1 MSRTRAPTYLVHD
14 LNMNGLI
21 SVFSQKIKTV
31 QNSKRL
37 FSVFSMYTRPPRPTI
52 LSLEELD
59 SAATFPAEVIHNP
72 TAVEKRVMNERRS
85 RLPSLSL
92 LHTIRRMFNIQIH
105 YTLSLSA
112 RLSRYSKRIDT
123 SHYIFS
129 VAALLNPCPAHSSL
143 TCYTS

>member
-85 RLPSLSL
+85 RLAVPQSVTHYPS
-92 LHTIRRMFNIQIH
+92 HVQYPN
-105 YTLSLSA
+105 TL
-112 RLSRYSKRIDT
+112 YS
-123 SHYIFS
+123 FS
-129 VAALLNPCPAHSSL
+129 VSPSVALFEKDRHVTLYFLCSSPAESLPCSQFADV
-143 TCYTS
+143 YTS